1 MRYRLY
7 QTTKVSAKH
16 YDVKRR
22 FRPSK
27 RLSLTARYLG
37 VFAAW

>member
-1 MRYRLY
+1 MPSVPDT
-7 QTTKVSAKH
+7 QSVCQK